1 MHLFSTL
8 IIFYL
13 LAFLLFLLLL
23 VWVNVMRNANMTSA
37 IFLTVRVAIT
47 LFAVLLKHV
56 RIFLVNW
63 RVIWLVRWLASA
75 FWFNPCSF
83 SIWLLLRCLKL
94 LLGHLISTVLPRT
107 MNYYKLLRLVCG
119 CLILLLH
126 DHVKNL
132 AWVHLEFFRSI
143 LHELHQ
149 VSSLSILSIILNLIF
164 NIIFLFFMLGLNF
177 RIELLLNLSTQ
188 LFLLLAFFLFLNY
201 LRNHVLEL

>member
-75 FWFNPCSF
+75 FWFDPCSF

-94 LLGHLISTVLPRT
+94 LLGHFL
-107 MNYYKLLRLVCG
+107 YYVFLLYFLELLRLVCG
-119 CLILLLH
+119 SLILLLH

-149 VSSLSILSIILNLIF
+149 VCSLSILSIILNLIF

-201 LRNHVLEL
+201 

>member
-1 MHLFSTL
+1 
-8 IIFYL
+8 
-13 LAFLLFLLLL
+13 
-23 VWVNVMRNANMTSA
+23 MTSA

-47 LFAVLLKHV
+47 LFTVLLKHV

-83 SIWLLLRCLKL
+83 SIRLLLRCLKL
-94 LLGHLISTVLPRT
+94 LLGHFL
-107 MNYYKLLRLVCG
+107 YYVFLLYLLELLRLVCWH
-119 CLILLLH
+119 LILLLH

-149 VSSLSILSIILNLIF
+149 VCSLSILSIILHLIF

-177 RIELLLNLSTQ
+177 RIELLLNLFTQ

-201 LRNHVLEL
+201 QSNHVLEL